1 MKKLLM
7 VAVATIAFLSV
18 LGIVGS
24 YDYADEVVYS
34 LSNEAY
40 EAIITKIGKAS
51 NKEVAAEYFSNRNY
65 YDSL

>member
-7 VAVATIAFLSV
+7 VAVATIAFMSV

-40 EAIITKIGKAS
+40 EAIIAKIGKAS
-51 NKEVAAEYFSNRNY
+51 NKEVAAKYFSNRNY

>member
-7 VAVATIAFLSV
+7 VAVATIAFMSV

-24 YDYADEVVYS
+24 YDYADAVVYS
-34 LSNEAY
+34 LRNEAY
-40 EAIITKIGKAS
+40 EAMITKIGKAS
-51 NKEVAAEYFSNRNY
+51 NTEVAAAYFSNRNY